1 MDEDLEIEERRNA
14 DRTWPMQA
22 REVGHSV
29 DSMLAQ
35 SVKVVVPVSVVSSV
49 RCEVVAVVLVV
60 IMLDVFP

>member
-1 MDEDLEIEERRNA
+1 MDEDLGIEACRNA

-22 REVGHSV
+22 REDGHSV